1 MTIHRAAGYLPPEF
15 VERHSDSFLRNY
27 PFKKPRGYGTIV
39 GMKAHSKGQ
48 TGKRV
53 LLIFLI
59 LLLSGCSLEYGDGL
73 LSLPKLPGEY
83 LLLQHEIDAILSTGA
98 VYATAETGGNRQAV
112 QLVDMDGDGEDEA
125 IAFFR
130 MPGGDFL
137 VCAYQR
143 TADGY
148 EEIGRAEGFG
158 SSIHAVHY
166 PCVSADGHL
175 ALALSWGLEDASTYG
190 MTVFDITD
198 EGLESVLDIQYSSLL
213 VEDMNGDS
221 VDELC
226 FAVRDAVTG
235 GHSLHLYN
243 YSGGGY
249 RLMGETPLSVEVRSV
264 SLMQFGVTRGGHS
277 AVFVDSAATGGG
289 YITDVVSLSS
299 GVAVNETID
308 MVAGSG
314 AVTWRLV
321 SVSSTD
327 IDGDGIIDVPVA
339 AEPQSGSETQ
349 QSDARYKLHW
359 FDFAQGEEPQAVATT
374 YHSVAEE
381 WYLMWPDIWGE
392 AVTASRRSFSGVSRT
407 TFSVSADRMPAEKSS
422 RSLLT
427 ICVYTGDNRV
437 SYAVADGVK
446 IIRQTASSIY
456 GYILP
461 ENAPIG
467 YALTDEQVAEIFK
480 LMERDWTAG
489 G

>member
-1 MTIHRAAGYLPPEF
+1 ME
-15 VERHSDSFLRNY
+15 
-27 PFKKPRGYGTIV
+27 
-39 GMKAHSKGQ
+39 AHSKGK
-48 TGKRV
+48 TGKWLALV
-53 LLIFLI
+53 FLI

-98 VYATAETGGNRQAV
+98 VYATAETGGDRQAV

-166 PCVSADGHL
+166 PRVSADGHL

-190 MTVFDITD
+190 MTVFGIT
-198 EGLESVLDIQYSSLL
+198 ENGLESLLDIQYSSLL

-221 VDELC
+221 ADELC

-235 GHSLHLYN
+235 GYSLHIYN
-243 YSGGGY
+243 CQDEGY
-249 RLMGETPLSVEVRSV
+249 RLMSETPLCVEVRSV
-264 SLMQFGVTRGGHS
+264 ALMRFGTTRGGRS

-289 YITDVVSLSS
+289 YVTDVVSLEG
-299 GVAVNETID
+299 GVAVNETVD

-327 IDGDGIIDVPVA
+327 INGDGVIDVPVA
-339 AEPQSGSETQ
+339 AEPQSGQETQ
-349 QSDARYKLHW
+349 QTEARFKLQW
-359 FDFAQGEEPQAVATT
+359 VDFAQGEEPEPVAET

-381 WYLMWPDIWGE
+381 WYLMWPDIWGG
-392 AVTASRRSFSGVSRT
+392 AVTASRRSSSGVSRT
-407 TFSVSADRMPAEKSS
+407 TFSLAPDRLPERKSN
-422 RSLLT
+422 RTLLT
-427 ICVYTGDNRV
+427 VCVYTGDNRA

-446 IIRQTASSIY
+446 ILRQTAGSIY

-461 ENAPIG
+461 ENAPEG
-467 YALTDEQVAEIFK
+467 YALTDEDVSEIFR

-489 G
+489 GYPQ